1 MTQLLKSKY
10 RLLGIY
16 TGSVYNDISLLA
28 TLPGEYTC
36 NKSVSV
42 IKVHPHTHS
51 FHELNSG
58 SFQSDDYKC
67 IKSHVTRFNRAVLL
81 IRNPYD
87 AIWSE
92 YQRLVSRSH
101 VEGVQK
107 ANFDWSRWHANAADL
122 SHAYHRMLSND
133 YAGT

>member
-1 MTQLLKSKY
+1 MI
-10 RLLGIY
+10 GIY
-16 TGSVYNDISLLA
+16 TGSVYNDMSLIE
-28 TLPGEYTC
+28 TLPGEFTC

-42 IKVHPHTHS
+42 IKVHPHTHT
-51 FHELNSG
+51 FTTLNSG
-58 SFQSDDYKC
+58 RYWYSDNQKC
-67 IKSHVTRFNRAVLL
+67 LYANFTKFNRAVLL
-81 IRNPYD
+81 VRNPYD
-87 AIWSE
+87 SIWSE

-133 YAGT
+133 YAGM